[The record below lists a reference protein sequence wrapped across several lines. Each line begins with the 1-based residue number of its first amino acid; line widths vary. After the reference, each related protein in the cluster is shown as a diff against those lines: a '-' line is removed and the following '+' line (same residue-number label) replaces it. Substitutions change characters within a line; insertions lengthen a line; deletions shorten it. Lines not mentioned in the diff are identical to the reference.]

1 MINFTFGNTEDNTGH
16 IMIIGPTGCGK
27 TNYLL
32 NLVFTTPPK
41 EIVIYTHTPMQ
52 SKYQAMQTYFGVL
65 NSTDYTTKKGVKQAV
80 EQIEDLT
87 PKAEVKNA
95 MLDHFNK
102 SFQCDLVGTDNPF
115 PFTLESPDNIVPPTE
130 IDSNPK
136 FVVFDDISVNSRT
149 DQTKVKDYFAFGRNH
164 GCKCIYLCQSYY
176 DIPKFIRRNTRHFI
190 LFKGI
195 EPRDI
200 RQITSD
206 HGCKELP
213 ERYSSQ
219 TDKDHSFCLYSRL

>member
-149 DQTKVKDYFAFGRNH
+149 DQTKVKDYFAFG
-164 GCKCIYLCQSYY
+164 K
-176 DIPKFIRRNTRHFI
+176 
-190 LFKGI
+190 
-195 EPRDI
+195 
-200 RQITSD
+200 TSST
-206 HGCKELP
+206 L
-213 ERYSSQ
+213 
-219 TDKDHSFCLYSRL
+219 